1 MQLDDAAPAGAHRI
15 TGYGEGFFLI
25 DEARYEGSVV
35 VTPTGIIANWPP
47 TRVEDLDAGAMEV
60 LQGVECEVVL
70 LGTGRVQRFPDAG
83 LLAPLMARRIGVE
96 VMSSDAACRT
106 YNILMS
112 EGRRVAAL
120 LIAIDTAGGC

>member
-15 TGYGEGFFLI
+15 TGYGAGFFVV
-25 DEARYEGSVV
+25 DDARYEGSVV
-35 VTPTGIIANWPP
+35 ITPTGITTGWPP
-47 TRVEDLDAGAMEV
+47 TRVEDLDADSLHV
-60 LQGVECEVVL
+60 LEGVECEVVL
-70 LGTGRVQRFPDAG
+70 LGTGRSQRFPDAR
-83 LLAPLMARRIGVE
+83 LLAPLMARRVGVE

-120 LIAIDTAGGC
+120 LIAIDAEG